1 MFFLFSLVP
10 PALPI
15 EQQSA
20 IVSQAIYFASSKQM
34 KSWESLLESV
44 HNRKLKFEIKW
55 VSIRKKD
62 GGYYKQSDPIDRPL
76 DPPLLPLDVL
86 EVSGFFNFDHEL
98 RIFILNSPSI
108 YWLSNTN
115 DPEILD
121 SLVQLLDVP
130 DRAWAANVTL
140 AKMLGSTGLSFEIR
154 EGKAEQWW
162 ETEGKTGKAKQ
173 EWAAYLEK
181 VKPTL
186 KWSILGGY
194 YKHITPEG
202 KKVP

>member
-1 MFFLFSLVP
+1 MIFISDLVPLFSPTETQV
-10 PALPI
+10 I
-15 EQQSA
+15 
-20 IVSQAIYFASSKQM
+20 ISQTSYFSSSKQI
-34 KSWESLLESV
+34 KSWKPLLEGTY
-44 HNRKLKFEIKW
+44 NKNLKFEVKW
-55 VSIRKKD
+55 VSIHKKN

-76 DPPLLPLDVL
+76 EPPLLPLDVL
-86 EVSGFFNFDHEL
+86 EVSDFFDYDDNL
-98 RIFILNSPSI
+98 RIFILDSPSI

-121 SLVQLLDVP
+121 ALVQLLDIP

>member
-1 MFFLFSLVP
+1 MLFFSDLVP
-10 PALPI
+10 PFLLT
-15 EQQSA
+15 EQQTA
-20 IVSQAIYFASSKQM
+20 IISQTSYFSSSKQI
-34 KSWESLLESV
+34 KSWKPLLEGV
-44 HNRKLKFEIKW
+44 YNRNLKFEVKW
-55 VSIRKKD
+55 VSIHKKE
-62 GGYYKQSDPIDRPL
+62 GGYYKQSDPIDSIPE
-76 DPPLLPLDVL
+76 PPLLPLDVL
-86 EVSGFFNFDHEL
+86 EVSDFFDFDHDL
-98 RIFILNSPSI
+98 RIFILDSPSI

-115 DPEILD
+115 DPEVLD
-121 SLVQLLDVP
+121 ALVQLLDIP

-181 VKPTL
+181 VRPTL
-186 KWSILGGY
+186 KWSVLGGY